1 MRILTCCITLL
12 LLIDTSSSMRA
23 DDGAAAVAAGGLVL
37 MKREPRIVMAKE
49 VLKISTTNVTV
60 DYEFRNDSN
69 QNITTVVA
77 FPIPVYGLNEYAY
90 EGVDH
95 LTLDDFQLT
104 IDGTPRKFLTE
115 VRALVKGHDVAA
127 QLRSEHI
134 DIGSFGNFTDA
145 ASTDL
150 THVAPAKRQQLAAAG
165 IFSSGATVE
174 EMEPQWQVEKKYY
187 WTQTFPA
194 HGIVRI
200 QHSYSPGTG
209 GGVSLPLTDT
219 DKDSREFVSSLCI
232 DPALKGSILKS
243 GGASFENVD
252 FILTTANT
260 WKTPIEDFTLIVDRT
275 KHDDED
281 RALVSFCWDGPVI
294 KTDPNHFT
302 AHSTNL
308 VPDKELRIGFIH
320 PYTPKK

>member
-1 MRILTCCITLL
+1 MRIPMSWIALL
-12 LLIDTSSSMRA
+12 LLTYTSSSMRA

-60 DYEFRNDSN
+60 DYEFRNDSD

-77 FPIPVYGLNEYAY
+77 FPVPTYGLNEYAY
-90 EGVDH
+90 TGVDH
-95 LTLDDFQLT
+95 QTLDDFQLT
-104 IDGTPRKFLTE
+104 IDGVPRKFSTE
-115 VRALVKGHDVAA
+115 MRALVNGHDVTA
-127 QLRSEHI
+127 QLQSEHI
-134 DIGSFGNFTDA
+134 DIGSLGNFTDVT
-145 ASTDL
+145 STDL

-165 IFSSGATVE
+165 IFSSGATIE
-174 EMEPQWQVEKKYY
+174 EMEPQWQVQKKYY

-194 HGIVRI
+194 HRIVRI
-200 QHSYSPGTG
+200 RHSYSPGTG
-209 GGVSLPLTDT
+209 GGVSLPLTEI

-275 KHDDED
+275 KHDDDD

-294 KTDPNHFT
+294 KIDPNHFS

-308 VPDKELRIGFIH
+308 VPGKELRIGFIH
-320 PYTPKK
+320 PYTAKK